1 MKNNIKII
9 AQARGIKLSKLRQ
22 YVNMS
27 SSTFSL
33 LVNNKREIDPNTL
46 NTLSDVLSC
55 TPEEILGEKDFNI
68 KLLSSKDVK
77 NKSNINEE
85 YIDLALEIIYDIEEE
100 RGIDINKGNKVRIIK
115 EIYLMI
121 EDFYN
126 ENTSKFEIVEKITND
141 MENPIIEG
149 VNMPKLIISKIKCR

>member
-77 NKSNINEE
+77 
-85 YIDLALEIIYDIEEE
+85 
-100 RGIDINKGNKVRIIK
+100 
-115 EIYLMI
+115 
-121 EDFYN
+121 
-126 ENTSKFEIVEKITND
+126 
-141 MENPIIEG
+141 
-149 VNMPKLIISKIKCR
+149 